1 MPSPSL
7 APALHLVFDRVSL
20 QRGDKVVERGLG
32 PGKFCFPDLC
42 GETARLLQVL
52 LALELRKVA
61 SSARRVLRP
70 WIRACQPDKMKER
83 AKFRSLSLSLFLS
96 LSVAL

>member
-32 PGKFCFPDLC
+32 PGKFCFPGLFRK
-42 GETARLLQVL
+42 TARLLQVPI
-52 LALELRKVA
+52 ALELRKVA
-61 SSARRVLRP
+61 SFSAHSFEDL
-70 WIRACQPDKMKER
+70 D
-83 AKFRSLSLSLFLS
+83 
-96 LSVAL
+96 